1 MSSILDQ
8 WNEIKVLVESL
19 DLDVVKNANGNAS
32 AGVRARRG
40 LRLLK
45 TKSAELVK
53 QTIAEEKERIREE
66 KRQACLEDPKTKGC
80 GWTKVKNILTIWK

>member
-8 WNEIKVLVESL
+8 WNEIKVLIESL
-19 DLDVVKNANGNAS
+19 DLDVVKNANGNRS

-45 TKSAELVK
+45 AKSADLVRE
-53 QTIAEEKERIREE
+53 TINSDKGSKE
-66 KRQACLEDPKTKGC
+66 
-80 GWTKVKNILTIWK
+80 

>member
-1 MSSILDQ
+1 MSTTTDH

-19 DLDVVKNANGNAS
+19 ELDVVKNASGNAS

-45 TKSAELVK
+45 TKASELIK
-53 QTIAEEKERIREE
+53 ASITTDKSR
-66 KRQACLEDPKTKGC
+66 
-80 GWTKVKNILTIWK
+80 KN

>member
-1 MSSILDQ
+1 MSDNIIDQ

-19 DLDVVKNANGNAS
+19 NLDVEKNASGNAS

-45 TKSAELVK
+45 TKSASLVK
-53 QTIAEEKERIREE
+53 ATLEEEKAR
-66 KRQACLEDPKTKGC
+66 
-80 GWTKVKNILTIWK
+80 KV

>member
-19 DLDVVKNANGNAS
+19 DLDVVKNANGNSS

-53 QTIAEEKERIREE
+53 STIESDKSR
-66 KRQACLEDPKTKGC
+66 KG
-80 GWTKVKNILTIWK
+80 

>member
-1 MSSILDQ
+1 MSDILDQ

-19 DLDVVKNANGNAS
+19 DLDVVKNANGNSS

-53 QTIAEEKERIREE
+53 TTIESDKDR
-66 KRQACLEDPKTKGC
+66 KSSK
-80 GWTKVKNILTIWK
+80 

>member
-1 MSSILDQ
+1 MSTVLDQ

-19 DLDVVKNANGNAS
+19 DLDVAKNASGNAS

-45 TKSAELVK
+45 NKTADLVRA
-53 QTIAEEKERIREE
+53 TI
-66 KRQACLEDPKTKGC
+66 EDDKARKG
-80 GWTKVKNILTIWK
+80 

>member
-1 MSSILDQ
+1 MSDILDQ

-19 DLDVVKNANGNAS
+19 DLDVVKNANGNSS

-53 QTIAEEKERIREE
+53 TTIGADKDR
-66 KRQACLEDPKTKGC
+66 KTSK
-80 GWTKVKNILTIWK
+80 

>member
-1 MSSILDQ
+1 MSNVVDK

-19 DLDVVKNANGNAS
+19 ELDVHKNASGNSS

-45 TKSAELVK
+45 TNAAELVK
-53 QTIAEEKERIREE
+53 LTISQE
-66 KRQACLEDPKTKGC
+66 KTK
-80 GWTKVKNILTIWK
+80 NE

>member
-1 MSSILDQ
+1 MSTILEQ

-19 DLDVVKNANGNAS
+19 DVDVAKNAGGNSS

-45 TKSAELVK
+45 SKTSELVK
-53 QTIAEEKERIREE
+53 KTIEEDKRRKE
-66 KRQACLEDPKTKGC
+66 Q
-80 GWTKVKNILTIWK
+80 

>member
-1 MSSILDQ
+1 MSDILDQ

-19 DLDVVKNANGNAS
+19 DLDVVKNANGNSS

-53 QTIAEEKERIREE
+53 TTIETDKER
-66 KRQACLEDPKTKGC
+66 KTSK
-80 GWTKVKNILTIWK
+80 

>member
-8 WNEIKVLVESL
+8 WNEIKVLIESL
-19 DLDVVKNANGNAS
+19 DLDVVKNASGNAS

-45 TKSAELVK
+45 SKSAELVK
-53 QTIAEEKERIREE
+53 QTISEEKTR
-66 KRQACLEDPKTKGC
+66 KG
-80 GWTKVKNILTIWK
+80 

>member
-1 MSSILDQ
+1 MSTVTDQ

-19 DLDVVKNANGNAS
+19 DLDVAKNAAGNAS

-45 TKSAELVK
+45 TKTAELVK
-53 QTIAEEKERIREE
+53 ATIEADKA
-66 KRQACLEDPKTKGC
+66 KKA
-80 GWTKVKNILTIWK
+80 